1 MAQGTSSSVLLMMLL
16 GWLVLSVLVVPVVAA
31 LGHAGRLQDRAARR
45 AVGFAAEP
53 APLRMRA

>member
-1 MAQGTSSSVLLMMLL
+1 VAQGTPTSVLLMMLL
-16 GWLVLSVLVVPVVAA
+16 GWLALSVLVMPVVAA

-45 AVGFAAEP
+45 AVRFPAEP